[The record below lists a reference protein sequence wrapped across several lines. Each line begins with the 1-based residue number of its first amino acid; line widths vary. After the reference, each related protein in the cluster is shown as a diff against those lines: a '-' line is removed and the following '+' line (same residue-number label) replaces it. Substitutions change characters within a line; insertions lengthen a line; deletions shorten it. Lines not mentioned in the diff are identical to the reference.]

1 MERMKTRLKRVFLFM
16 LSALMLFTSLP
27 LSVFAK
33 VNYNYDDLTDKQSEI
48 VNKLTPVKP
57 AKPEAGKTAED
68 LIKNPDQPAIYT
80 LRKDYKV
87 QRGEKYQVD
96 YQPYIASVG
105 AGATQAEKDKVKKTM
120 PMPDIAGYEKPQ
132 KDFTIDYDTVKNA
145 ANGKNEKGNDINGFR
160 YSANEVFNYDAL
172 SNKIQI
178 KHVFQKLDDFTKYTN
193 PDGSVGEEGA
203 LITTQNGNTGSTVQA
218 SPLSE
223 TDPRRKGFVP
233 EADYINMQVPENAK
247 DFILEY
253 RYNRAHYDVVYDTQG
268 GSPLPTRTLYYE
280 QVIPKIADES
290 IPTKVGGVFQGWKP
304 SVELTT
310 KNGKTY
316 KANEIIKDGNGKAIE
331 KLDNNLIM
339 PASKVTFTAVWTD
352 KEKADYAVQFWAERA
367 DHADNASLSDKY
379 DYIGTRVYKDQA
391 TGSRPDLDTV
401 PVDKIVFPDLDQA
414 RLQKIWN
421 GTKFN
426 QDKYLYLNKFYV
438 YNQDLTHDQNKD
450 PKKVNRVKK
459 VEATGET
466 VYNIYY
472 DRQVYDLYFTKSNV
486 SGSAF
491 YPEITKDGKEVGKA
505 GNPYHFKARFNQNLV
520 GLWPDDVKEVK
531 GFTEGKYSLGW
542 LPNLKTPKHYYRD
555 TPPYRLSA
563 NLFIDCPD
571 LEKQGGYVS
580 EIDLGNGQTK
590 PASITD
596 LSFGI
601 DQGPGT
607 IPHHIDFWLDDF
619 DDNQVIDY
627 DLYTIKSDTDN
638 SEYKDFLPPDLQ
650 GFTPKTTG
658 GRGSEFKD
666 KYDLEDF
673 NDDREEIT
681 PFPKVYSKELDED
694 GEPKQKGKLYFMKNF
709 PGDEDREFDQNGYL
723 KFEYSRNKYPLRFN
737 YDPSI
742 IRDDSYFNDKNQLET
757 FYEFPLKALSPEAD
771 TEKSYKTGNL
781 KNILD
786 NPEKL
791 QALGL
796 TDLVFTDT
804 DGKLKV
810 KRPDNLSNQMVF
822 KGWALDPA
830 GTTLVSDKKSEKMPS
845 HAVNLYAKWGEPDY
859 QWKVTFD
866 PNGGS
871 LRNIKE
877 EDLTKER
884 KTVQVGDIGQEEI
897 KTFAKKEANDGDKQV
912 FTVIQRQK
920 LVAPKFIPK
929 RKGYDFMGWEVIR
942 YKKDPTTGDYT
953 TEQDTSY
960 RETYK
965 VPELYSFGNDVV
977 SPIYLKAI
985 WVPNDRVD
993 VDVIHHFLSLDLSKE
1008 TKTIPET
1015 LHNKRTGYLVATSA
1029 DKQNEEYILATN
1041 DELNEKLPDELKTL
1055 YKEYNDRVK
1064 ANNTF
1069 FQTFKVEPEKIDD
1082 GNGKLIPNPKFK
1094 DNVFHFFY
1102 RPFRTRDYKVNYID
1116 ERGKGE
1122 VEKFFKGLNLT
1133 DTSSLKDDA
1142 LLKANE
1148 SNKKKFE
1155 DNREAFEKLIK
1166 EYQIVDP
1173 EAVSNGNRHY
1183 DARNYRQIPGW
1194 VIAKNEKPQQQLF
1207 FDVNEET
1214 NEFLGINGTGA
1225 DQVFFYYKDVR
1236 VIEVP
1241 NKDDPV
1247 PDGYV
1252 RVTFKADKGGA
1263 FTDKDGNSKTELYYD
1278 VIKGL
1283 KSDLLPE
1290 PKELEEGKTKEEGKY
1305 YITPETGK
1313 KFIKWD
1319 EKPLLNKNTIV
1330 DNDTKDFYVFTAKFE
1345 WSGLSASGLVRTEAF
1360 KDPNGKW
1367 TNDFAPTIEDLK
1379 KQLVW
1384 MEKGKVEKLP
1394 AGAVIK
1400 LYDEA
1405 GTELTKDEQVYNL
1418 VNEKGKAD
1426 KDELVRTVNVK
1437 AKVTFKDGKE
1447 PQELTIPI
1455 TVYKNVYEALNKAG
1469 DKPLFLKEAE
1479 AKEAKD
1485 GGLKDILK
1493 DNDGNRYIKVTIKPN
1508 KDFTNK
1514 DDKVYY
1520 VNPNAWVEI
1529 PNDSNGTTSLIN
1541 WTADKVGQNDN
1552 GEANGKFDFGK
1563 RHKFTEDTVISPRLS
1578 QTSELVAHESYKDS
1592 KNKWVNDFI
1601 DSELTDDKLK
1611 AAIQVKNGSAT
1622 ALGAGD
1628 TVTIVDDAGE
1638 KYANADALKAVLY
1651 EKLKEK
1657 DDDGKASRI
1666 ENIKVKVTFANG
1678 EVQTL
1683 TVPVKVIKN
1692 IYQAKT
1698 KTGKP
1703 DYVPANYVKVTLDPT
1718 TKAKDPQKYFYYV
1731 NPDAKVLI
1739 PGNDPEG
1746 VKEDFT
1752 GWTMKADG
1760 ATGAGTSYKLNDR
1773 HQFAKDSTIIAQY
1786 GQGKVRIKYVD
1797 ENKKEID
1804 PKYQIVG
1811 VDYPTEK
1818 IGKIGDNIPDPVDS
1832 QNAEKAAAPK
1842 FKGYIISSVSLD
1854 NKSATYTDPATATI
1868 TYKYSKKVTTED
1880 KSQNDTQYFP
1890 VIFDANSGEF
1900 GTDPKNQK
1908 IVYVA
1913 FDGNSSTLEKV
1924 TFEEVRQA
1932 IEEKYGK
1939 PSKADETFVE
1949 WQDKATDGNKV
1960 ADDYEIKFKGL
1971 DQQTHKPLGETFYA
1985 NYDKASALVKYLDL
1999 NGKTISDEFKF
2010 LTDAEAQGLDEDGK
2024 KAALDKK
2031 YPTEKAGTA
2040 DEAIDKNV
2048 YTKDTAPKL
2057 TGYKFNRIELNPKD
2071 GKYALSNKATI
2082 KIYYEK
2088 DLDVIAEKDESGNP
2102 NKKPE
2107 GYVQVKFVPTDKAK
2121 DATEKIFYVH
2131 PKKDVTIPIADPV
2144 AKATFTFKEWK
2155 MGAKA
2160 DGAVYNP
2167 KTPKKFTDALTT
2179 ITATYDSSEDIIP
2192 YDPSATDPMARP
2204 DGYVRVSFAADD
2216 GLSLTDQK
2224 AYYVKKNA
2232 GITLGNAKLVKPGHK
2247 EETGYKFDKWDKED
2261 TLEIK
2266 EDDVLVTAKAK
2277 VLHDFDIVNHP
2288 GYVKVTFKAGAN
2300 GVIKENGNTINEK
2313 VYYVNPNKYVN
2324 LKAPTPEGNTGY
2336 DFSTWKS
2343 DKSQSDFSLANFVNY
2358 KEDTVITAMF
2368 NQKEAVYPKLDGSTK
2383 PAGYVEVT
2391 FAISGTGGRIGN
2403 DEITTYFVDP
2413 NRQVSLKVP
2422 KTIAG
2427 VGFEF
2432 DKWRM
2437 GTNPADQVINPA
2449 DQRQYSKDTTIYGSF
2464 KKLEDIIPAT
2474 NQDGTHNLQPID
2486 YVAVLFI
2493 GGDHANKLDGQI
2505 LYYVNPKANPA
2516 KTIGSLT
2523 KPTVTPDTGWKYT
2536 GWDVQD
2542 STVIKDYTFVV
2553 AQYEALDDVV
2563 PALKDDG
2570 TPNKKPDGYVKVTF
2584 KAGAN
2589 GTLQGGEKTYFV
2601 NPTKYVK
2608 LTPPTTVPNTSFEF
2622 STWESD
2628 DKDLILANN
2637 INYTKD
2643 TIITAKFNTKGD
2655 VIAKTEPND
2664 SQKPAGF
2671 VTVNFVIDPATGGK
2685 IKTGETITYFVRPNT
2700 DVTIQPPKTTAN
2712 TGYEFDKWSIDT
2724 TEARSYSDPV
2734 TTVKG
2739 EFSKL
2744 NDIIPYKNPDGTV
2757 NAKPEGY
2764 VIVNFLKG
2772 DHGVLDGQTTFYVNP
2787 KAKKTIKDIN
2797 PTITVVPSPTYK
2809 HDGWD
2814 TDFATVIDKD
2824 TKVTAKYTQLPNII
2838 KAGPKDTA
2846 PDGYVV
2852 IIFETDGRGTITGNK
2867 AYEDKTNPKAN
2878 ENEIV
2883 YFVNPK
2889 KDVKLADATA
2899 TASQTILPVP
2909 STTPND
2915 LDKYIFDQ
2923 WRADIDTKTPITRGR
2938 VHIAMFKPKEVKL
2951 TYDKNGADV
2960 TGEVPPVLT
2969 VDYDT
2974 DVRLAGKGDLAKKDA
2989 SFKGWK
2995 IDEKTYQAGDQI
3007 NLKADTTAYAQ
3018 WGDDKKIIEYN
3029 PDDNPTTRPDDTY
3042 VRVTFAVEDGLKLK
3056 EQKAYYVKKDANI
3069 TLGDTGLVKPKYDV
3083 ETGYKFDKWD
3093 KDDSLVI
3100 TTDTTV
3106 TAKSTKLGTVIP
3118 EKDINGQPNAQPEGY
3133 KVVVFKVKDGDA
3145 DKGSITGV
3153 NKFYVNP
3160 TEYVT
3165 INPPTTKANTGFEFG
3180 AWDKDTTR
3188 PTVYADDV
3196 TTIEARFNE
3205 LKDVVPKTKT
3215 DDSEKPKGYVT
3226 VTFEIKGQGGNI
3238 AEGKPTVYFVN
3249 PEKEVT
3255 VTPPQTVAETGYVFE
3270 KWNQDTTIAK
3280 KYAEDTTVKGK
3291 FKKLE
3296 DIVDGSNPRPDGY
3309 VKVTFDKGEHGTL
3322 SGQKVYYVNPKAD
3335 QVKVLGDASIV
3346 KPKVKA
3352 ETGYKFTGWDKED
3365 TTPIKGTEDIVVKAQ
3380 YEEIADVIPKTKTD
3394 ESEKPEGYITVTFSA
3409 EENGKLTGQAV
3420 YYVNPNKAHVLK
3432 DKAPKVTPNT
3442 GFDFAGWDTQ
3452 IDKSI
3457 QYSNGYTIKALYN
3470 AKGDVI
3476 PQEKPDGTD
3485 KPAGYVKVMFDRGV
3499 YGNLSGKTVY
3509 YVNPNKE
3516 VTVPAP
3522 TVKASVG
3529 YEFSKWD
3536 KALKQKFKED
3546 TRITAEYKQKAEIL
3560 PQEKTDGSDKPS
3572 GYITVTFKADAN
3584 GSLAG
3589 KTVYY
3594 VNPEKIVDLTDTA
3607 NSITKNPN
3615 TGYTAEGGTWDKEL
3629 KAKFNDKDVITFKF
3643 KALDD
3648 VIEEKP
3654 GVTKPSGYVTVKLIP
3669 TDKARDKTEK
3679 VYFVNPLKE
3688 VTITEEPVGTK
3699 VKDANDVSYDY
3710 KFTGWTVTRGAIN
3723 SWKGSTVSGK
3733 FIQDTD
3739 ITAKYSV
3746 TLGNI
3751 MPLPIPKD
3759 NAVTA
3764 IKDKPEA
3771 KDLIKNPDDLPQGT
3785 TFAYADNGQP
3795 KVDQVGNVN
3804 AKVKVTYPNGKTS
3817 IVEVPVTVVD
3827 NVVPQVG
3834 NDRPLV
3840 PDSFIKVTVDPTDA
3854 ATDNTNNKKIFWVKP
3869 NTEVKLDGIYDPIG
3883 KDIVEGNVKKPN
3895 KFTKW
3900 TLKDSDPVVEY
3911 KVVANSITT
3920 SFAKESTIIANY
3932 ENVENI
3938 APKEKDPLWFSQYSK
3953 PEPKDFIKNVYN
3965 DNDSKNKDNLPP
3977 GTKFAFKDGIKPPT
3991 GDPGPFTATIEVTYP
4006 NGEVKP
4012 IDVPYTVTGDVVEQ
4026 ENGSEKPTVP
4036 ENYVPVTVN
4045 TTDKATDDSKFKK
4058 TFWVNPKIEVTIPV
4072 ANPKGKYVPKDQNNP
4087 NDFTW
4092 KFIGWETED
4101 KTKSWNDTIK
4111 DRFTAE
4117 TTTIVAKYIEGQ
4129 AELVDIYYTT
4139 ESWKGVN
4146 NYLPRE
4152 EQLKDL
4158 VTSKVPGEV
4167 ESVELL
4173 TDSQDF
4179 AEYAY
4184 SKLSENNIDQINR
4197 PETINAKVTLKDG
4210 TVSIVE
4216 IPIVVYKNIYEG
4228 LTNGGKPDYVAQ
4240 AERDLGISNPG
4251 RDDNVYVRVTL
4262 IPTAKAKNQQ
4272 RKTYYVRKNASV
4284 IIPEIK
4290 AEGRDAYKFI
4300 YWKAEKPGKGQ
4311 DNPNYG
4317 WATRSMSMF
4326 RSAEPINKDDLVN
4339 NGEIIDKVD
4348 GNTRMSFD
4356 RDTDIVAQYKT
4367 PTPTPDEPDKPN
4379 PDYPNYPEYRPNY
4392 SGGSTMYIEKPV
4404 EKVIKV
4410 PDNAFVKEVRYMQ
4423 GFKGKFRPFDGL
4435 TRAEAAQILA
4445 NALKED
4451 GYKYDPNYKISYKD
4465 IGNAW
4470 YTEAVKIV
4478 TQANVFK
4485 GYDDGNFK
4493 PQEKITRAEWIGTL
4507 KRFQELRDLSGN
4519 HMNLREGH
4527 WAMAEIEAAYQAG
4540 WLAIYSD
4547 GLADFKADEFIPRQ
4561 EVAAVSNKAFERV
4574 LDKTYIKRNDK
4585 ALVNYKDIN
4594 DKMWSYEDILCASNT
4609 FLHDKKLYRAHGI
4622 DMSNEIFNINLDG
4635 FTITKDK
4642 FQRIER

>member
-1 MERMKTRLKRVFLFM
+1 M

-27 LSVFAK
+27 LSVFAE
-33 VNYNYDDLTDKQSEI
+33 VNYKYDDLTDNKSEI

-80 LRKDYKV
+80 LRTDYKV

-105 AGATQAEKDKVKKTM
+105 EGASDAEKAKVNKTM
-120 PMPDIAGYEKPQ
+120 PMPAIAGYEKPQ
-132 KDFTIDYDTVKNA
+132 ENLTIDYKTVKA
-145 ANGKNEKGNDINGFR
+145 ADGKNKKGDATNGLR

-316 KANEIIKDGNGKAIE
+316 KANEIIKDVNGKAIE

-942 YKKDPTTGDYT
+942 YKKDSTTGDYT

-1041 DELNEKLPDELKTL
+1041 DELKEKLPADLKTL

-1069 FQTFKVEPEKIDD
+1069 FQTFKVEPEKIPDPND
-1082 GNGKLIPNPKFK
+1082 SSKTIDNPKAK

-1183 DARNYRQIPGW
+1183 DARNYRRIPGW

-1479 AKEAKD
+1479 GKDAKD

-1493 DNDGNRYIKVTIKPN
+1493 DNTENRYIKVTIKPN

-1552 GEANGKFDFGK
+1552 GEANGKFDFAK

-1628 TVTIVDDAGE
+1628 KVTIVDDAGKE
-1638 KYANADALKAVLY
+1638 YTDGDALKNALY
-1651 EKLKEK
+1651 DKLREK

-1683 TVPVKVIKN
+1683 TVPVKVLKN

-1752 GWTMKADG
+1752 GWTMKADS
-1760 ATGAGTSYKLNDR
+1760 ATGDGASYKLSER
-1773 HQFAKDSTIIAQY
+1773 HQFAEDSTIIAQY
-1786 GQGKVRIKYVD
+1786 GQGKAKIKYVD
-1797 ENKKEID
+1797 DSGKEID

-1832 QNAEKAAAPK
+1832 QNAEKTAAPK

-1868 TYKYSKKVTTED
+1868 TYKYYKKITTED
-1880 KSQNDTQYFP
+1880 KSQDTANYFK
-1890 VIFDANSGEF
+1890 VVFDANGGKL
-1900 GTDPKNQK
+1900 GTDETKN
-1908 IVYVA
+1908 VYVYYQA
-1913 FDGNSSTLEKV
+1913 SNPSIANVK
-1924 TFEEVRQA
+1924 FEDVKKEAGEPTKQN
-1932 IEEKYGK
+1932 EN
-1939 PSKADETFVE
+1939 FVE
-1949 WQDKATDGNKV
+1949 WQDKKTSGTKV
-1960 ADDYEIKFKGL
+1960 ADE
-1971 DQQTHKPLGETFYA
+1971 KPVVYQANTTETFYA
-1985 NYDKASALVKYLDL
+1985 NYGNASALVKYLDL
-1999 NGKTISDEFKF
+1999 NGKPIADKFKI
-2010 LTDAEAQGLDEDGK
+2010 DGVE
-2024 KAALDKK
+2024 
-2031 YPTEKAGTA
+2031 YPTEKGGT
-2040 DEAIDKNV
+2040 DGEAIPSDV
-2048 YTKDTAPKL
+2048 FTATTAPKL

-2088 DLDVIAEKDESGNP
+2088 DLDVIPEKDESGNP

-2121 DATEKIFYVH
+2121 DATEKIFYVN
-2131 PKKDVTIPIADPV
+2131 PKKEVTIPVADPI
-2144 AKATFTFKEWK
+2144 ANATFSFKEWK
-2155 MGAKA
+2155 IG
-2160 DGAVYNP
+2160 DVTTGTTYNP
-2167 KTPKKFTDALTT
+2167 KTPKKFTEALTT
-2179 ITATYDSSEDIIP
+2179 ITATYESSQNIIP
-2192 YDPSATDPMARP
+2192 YDPSVSDPMVRP
-2204 DGYVRVSFAADD
+2204 DGYVRVSFATDD
-2216 GLSLTDQK
+2216 GLKVTEQK

-2232 GITLGNAKLVKPGHK
+2232 GIKLGNTELAKPGYT
-2247 EETGYKFDKWDKED
+2247 EETGYKFTNWDKED
-2261 TLEIK
+2261 SLVIA
-2266 EDDVLVTAKAK
+2266 DQDVLVTAKAT
-2277 VLHDFDIVNHP
+2277 VLKDFDTENHP
-2288 GYVKVTFKAGAN
+2288 GYVKVTFKAGDN
-2300 GVIKENGNTINEK
+2300 GVIKENGNPIDEK

-2358 KEDTVITAMF
+2358 TKDTVITAKF
-2368 NQKEAVYPKLDGSTK
+2368 NQKDAVYPKLDGSTK

-2391 FAISGTGGRIGN
+2391 FAISGTGGKIADN
-2403 DEITTYFVDP
+2403 EITTYYVDP
-2413 NRQVSLKVP
+2413 TRQVSLKAP
-2422 KTIAG
+2422 KTVAG
-2427 VGFEF
+2427 VGYEF

-2437 GTNPADQVINPA
+2437 GANPADQVINPA
-2449 DQRQYSKDTTIYGSF
+2449 DQRQYNQNTTIYGSF

-2474 NQDGTHNLQPID
+2474 NQDGTTNLQPVD

-2523 KPTVTPDTGWKYT
+2523 KPKVTPDTGWKHT

-2542 STVIKDYTFVV
+2542 STEIKDYTFVV
-2553 AQYEALDDVV
+2553 AQYEALADVIPKTKADDSE
-2563 PALKDDG
+2563 
-2570 TPNKKPDGYVKVTF
+2570 KPDGYVKVTF

-2608 LTPPTTVPNTSFEF
+2608 LTPPTTVPKTSFEF

-2628 DKDLILANN
+2628 GKDFILANN

-2655 VIAKTEPND
+2655 VIPKTKPDD
-2664 SQKPAGF
+2664 SEKPKGF
-2671 VTVNFVIDPATGGK
+2671 VTVNFEIEGQGGQ
-2685 IKTGETITYFVRPNT
+2685 IEANQTTTYFVRPNT

-2772 DHGVLDGQTTFYVNP
+2772 DHGVLDGRTTFYVNP
-2787 KAKKTIKDIN
+2787 KAGKKLKDLD
-2797 PTITVVPSPTYK
+2797 TKGITVVPSPTYK
-2809 HDGWD
+2809 FDKWD
-2814 TDFATVIDKD
+2814 MAMD
-2824 TKVTAKYTQLPNII
+2824 TPITGPNNINVKAEYTQLPNII
-2838 KAGPKDTA
+2838 KAGPTDTA

-2889 KDVKLADATA
+2889 KGIKLAKLADGVKPAHDQLA
-2899 TASQTILPVP
+2899 IP

-2915 LDKYIFDQ
+2915 STKYIFDQ
-2923 WRADIDTKTPITRGR
+2923 WRTDIDTTTPITRGR

-2969 VDYDT
+2969 VDYNT
-2974 DVRLAGKGDLAKKDA
+2974 DVRLAGKGNLAKKDA

-2995 IDEKTYQAGDQI
+2995 IGEKTYQAGDQI
-3007 NLKADTTAYAQ
+3007 NLKGDTTAYAQ

-3056 EQKAYYVKKDANI
+3056 EQKAYYVKKDAGI
-3069 TLGDTGLVKPKYDV
+3069 KLGDTNLVKPGYTV

-3093 KDDSLVI
+3093 KEDTLEI
-3100 TTDTTV
+3100 TTDVLV
-3106 TAKSTKLGTVIP
+3106 TAKATKLGTVIP
-3118 EKDINGQPNAQPEGY
+3118 ATGAPNEKPEGY
-3133 KVVVFKVKDGDA
+3133 KEVVFKVKDADA
-3145 DKGSITGV
+3145 TKGSLEGNT
-3153 NKFYVNP
+3153 KFYVNP
-3160 TEYVT
+3160 SEYVT
-3165 INPPTTKANTGFEFG
+3165 INPPTTKAKTGFEFG

-3280 KYAEDTTVKGK
+3280 KYTEDTTVKGN
-3291 FKKLE
+3291 FKKLD
-3296 DIVDGSNPRPDGY
+3296 DIIPGKKDDGTPNAKPDAY
-3309 VKVTFDKGEHGTL
+3309 ITVTFDKGEHGTI
-3322 SGQKVYYVNPKAD
+3322 SGQTVYYVNPKAG
-3335 QVKVLGDASIV
+3335 KTIANLT
-3346 KPKVKA
+3346 KPTVST
-3352 ETGYKFTGWDKED
+3352 ETGWKQKAGADAWDTSD
-3365 TTPIKGTEDIVVKAQ
+3365 TTPITGPADIVVKAQ
-3380 YEEIADVIPKTKTD
+3380 YDAIDDVIEKKSGVTKPD
-3394 ESEKPEGYITVTFSA
+3394 GYITVTFST
-3409 EENGKLTGQAV
+3409 ETNGKIKGTNDTTKLV
-3420 YYVNPNKAHVLK
+3420 YVNPNKAHVLK
-3432 DKAPKVTPNT
+3432 GYAPKVTPNT
-3442 GFDFAGWDTQ
+3442 GFDFADWDTQ
-3452 IDKSI
+3452 IVKSI
-3457 QYSNGYTIKALYN
+3457 QYKDKYVIKALYN
-3470 AKGDVI
+3470 AKNDVI
-3476 PQEKPDGTD
+3476 PQERTDGTD
-3485 KPAGYVKVMFDRGV
+3485 KPAGYLKVIFANGEH
-3499 YGNLSGKTVY
+3499 GELNGKTVY
-3509 YVNPNKE
+3509 YVNPKKE

-3522 TVKASVG
+3522 TVTASIG
-3529 YEFSKWD
+3529 W
-3536 KALKQKFKED
+3536 KQKTGDEAWDQKLTQTFTAD
-3546 TRITAEYKQKAEIL
+3546 VTTITAKYEPLAAVV
-3560 PQEKTDGSDKPS
+3560 PQEKTDESDKPF
-3572 GYITVTFKADAN
+3572 GYITVTFKADAK
-3584 GSLAG
+3584 GSLEG

-3594 VNPEKIVDLTDTA
+3594 VNPEKIVNLTSTA
-3607 NSITKNPN
+3607 DAIKKNPN
-3615 TGYTAEGGTWDKEL
+3615 TGYTAEGGKWDKPL
-3629 KAKFNDKDVITFKF
+3629 NAKFKDGDVITFNF
-3643 KALDD
+3643 KVLDD

-3654 GVTKPSGYVTVKLIP
+3654 GVTKPDGYVTVKFIP
-3669 TDKARDKTEK
+3669 TDKAKDPTEK

-3723 SWKGSTVSGK
+3723 SWKGSTVSDK

-3746 TLGNI
+3746 KIGNI
-3751 MPLPIPKD
+3751 MPLPLAKD

-3764 IKDKPEA
+3764 INDTPEA
-3771 KDLIKNPDDLPQGT
+3771 KDLIKNPDVLPKGT

-3795 KVDQVGNVN
+3795 KVDEAGNTT
-3804 AKVKVTYPNGKTS
+3804 AKVEVKYPNGKTT
-3817 IVEVPVTVVD
+3817 IVKVPVLVVD
-3827 NVVPQVG
+3827 NVVEQKANVKP
-3834 NDRPLV
+3834 PV
-3840 PDSFIKVTVDPTDA
+3840 PDSYIKVTVDPTDA

-3938 APKEKDPLWFSQYSK
+3938 APKEKDPLWFSLNSN
-3953 PEPKDFIKNVYN
+3953 PEPKDFIKNVYD
-3965 DNDSKNKDNLPP
+3965 DNDPKNPDNLPP
-3977 GTKFAFKDGIKPPT
+3977 GTKLEFVQDKEPST
-3991 GDPGPFTATIEVTYP
+3991 GDVGQYSTTIKVTYP
-4006 NGEVKP
+4006 NGKVKTVV
-4012 IDVPYTVTGDVVEQ
+4012 VPYKVTGDVVVQ
-4026 ENGSEKPTVP
+4026 DGDNKPTVP
-4036 ENYVPVTVN
+4036 DTFVLVIVK
-4045 TTDKATDDSKFKK
+4045 TTDKATEDITRK
-4058 TFWVNPKIEVTIPV
+4058 FWVNPKIELTIPV

-4087 NDFTW
+4087 SDFTW
-4092 KFIGWETED
+4092 KFNGWETED

-4117 TTTIVAKYIEGQ
+4117 TTIIVAKYIEGQ

-4139 ESWKGVN
+4139 ESLMGFN
-4146 NYLPRE
+4146 DYLPRE
-4152 EQLKDL
+4152 EQLKNL
-4158 VTSKVPGEV
+4158 VTRKVPGKV

-4184 SKLSENNIDQINR
+4184 SKLSENNINQINR
-4197 PETINAKVTLKDG
+4197 TETINAKVTLKDG

-4228 LTNGGKPDYVAQ
+4228 LTNGAKPQYVVQ
-4240 AERDLGISNPG
+4240 AEDDLKKSNPG
-4251 RDDNVYVRVTL
+4251 REDNDYVRVTL

-4284 IIPEIK
+4284 RIPEIS

-4622 DMSNEIFNINLDG
+4622 DMNNEIFNINLDG